1 MATAPNSLDRFLTR
15 LLKQDPPRAKSLCV
29 SLLGD
34 ALAPHG
40 GAIWLGDLIELLAPV
55 GINERLLRTSVFR
68 LVAQDWLRSE
78 RHGRRSLYLMTE
90 RGLRDTARASQRI
103 YEGPARQWN
112 GEWTLVALP
121 RNGNNGLA
129 ERAELR
135 RELLWEGFGM
145 VAPGLFAH
153 PQTEARAAHAILD
166 KLGIPDKALVL
177 SARDLADA
185 GGLPIASLA
194 TQCWNLDEVAEQY
207 RQFTRNFGPL
217 EKLLDEAPASPDQ
230 AFAARVLLLHSWRR
244 IALHDPQLP
253 APMLPD
259 NWPGHPA
266 RDLCG
271 RLYWKL
277 FDASEAHV
285 AGLAGRENAGYRELD
300 PAALDR
306 FGGRPDED

>member
-1 MATAPNSLDRFLTR
+1 MATALDPLDRYLAR

-90 RGLRDTARASQRI
+90 RGHRDTARASQRI
-103 YEGPARQWN
+103 YEGPAREWN

-135 RELLWEGFGM
+135 RELVWEGFGM

-153 PQTEARAAHAILD
+153 PQTEARAAHDILD

-177 SARDLADA
+177 SARDLAGA
-185 GGLPIASLA
+185 GGLPISSLA

-217 EKLLDEAPASPDQ
+217 EKLLDEQPAAPH
-230 AFAARVLLLHSWRR
+230 AFAARVLLLHTWRR
-244 IALHDPQLP
+244 IVLHDPQLP
-253 APMLPD
+253 GPLLPD
-259 NWPGHPA
+259 NWPGHAA

-277 FDASEAHV
+277 FDASEAHLD
-285 AGLAGRENAGYRELD
+285 ALAGRENEGYR
-300 PAALDR
+300 ALVSEALER
-306 FGGRPDED
+306 FGGRPAAG